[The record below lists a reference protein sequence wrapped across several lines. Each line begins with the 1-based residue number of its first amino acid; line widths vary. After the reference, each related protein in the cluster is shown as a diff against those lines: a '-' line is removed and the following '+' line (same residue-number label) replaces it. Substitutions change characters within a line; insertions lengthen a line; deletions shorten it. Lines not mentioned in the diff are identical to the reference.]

1 MFGLQ
6 YLYFSLS
13 CYFLF
18 YLFIWMAASLW
29 CWVRDR
35 SPRLLKEYQ
44 WFNSWT
50 ACLSLFFFFHF
61 WVSIVYFLVYF
72 GFSIFLLILIELLL
86 TDIKKINN
94 KEKKNLTTF
103 INSTSYH
110 CLCINRSFKI
120 KTNKVVLKIDYAI
133 RR

>member
-1 MFGLQ
+1 MKIINYIRNYSFWNVCLA
-6 YLYFSLS
+6 YNIYTLVSVAVFYF
-13 CYFLF
+13 F
-18 YLFIWMAASLW
+18 LFIWMAASLW

-35 SPRLLKEYQ
+35 SPRLLMEYQ
-44 WFNSWT
+44 WFNSCT

-94 KEKKNLTTF
+94 KEKKK
-103 INSTSYH
+103 SYNIYQQYFLSLFMH
-110 CLCINRSFKI
+110 
-120 KTNKVVLKIDYAI
+120 
-133 RR
+133 